1 MIDEKVEGEYY
12 IYKKS
17 ISKIILNK
25 TNRNRKNMNQI

>member
-1 MIDEKVEGEYY
+1 MINEKVEGEYY
-12 IYKKS
+12 IKKS